1 MSDQPLS
8 ARKVQVK
15 FKRMPRAERLC
26 MTQDELARYRELA
39 NAGNKQGG
47 VILPTQD
54 RKMIDD
60 GVKTFDWSQTHYQR
74 GMK

>member
-1 MSDQPLS
+1 
-8 ARKVQVK
+8 
-15 FKRMPRAERLC
+15 
-26 MTQDELARYRELA
+26 MTQEELARYRELA

-60 GVKTFDWSQTHYQR
+60 GVKTFDWSHTHYQR